1 MADSI
6 AKLSVVIT
14 GDASPLGRAT
24 QQASGYVKQFET
36 NTATS
41 LTGIGNSAKAMNA
54 VFSVA
59 SGNLGKL
66 TALASLGPAAGL
78 LIAAAAAGKLA
89 YNLAAASDALE
100 VASGAKAADTWAG
113 QFDRVQ
119 AAALS
124 IAQTLGRP
132 LSEALTRETATW
144 ARILERVAT
153 AIMPEQIRQERALA
167 ASMEQR
173 KKLAD
178 DLAKK
183 EKEAA
188 EAASKAFRESQDR
201 ARSAAQRIT
210 AALRTPGEIFTDT
223 VAELNRLL
231 EMGLLNIE
239 TMNRGLAKARADLV
253 DASKIVRET
262 KTMVDSYR
270 GVGAAERNTA
280 AGFSAVQAGRAEL
293 LRLTELA
300 KQELEEGKRTTKAI
314 ADVEK
319 AIKEKKPVT
328 FMRSSL

>member
-1 MADSI
+1 M
-6 AKLSVVIT
+6 VIT

-24 QQASGYVKQFET
+24 QQASGYVRQFET
-36 NTATS
+36 NTASS

-89 YNLAAASDALE
+89 FSLAAASDALE
-100 VASGAKAADTWAG
+100 VAAGGDAANTWAG

-167 ASMEQR
+167 ASMERR
-173 KKLAD
+173 KKLAEEI
-178 DLAKK
+178 AQK
-183 EKEAA
+183 EEAA
-188 EAASKAFRESQDR
+188 AKAASRAFQDAQDKAK
-201 ARSAAQRIT
+201 SAAERIT
-210 AALRTPGEIFTDT
+210 QSLRTPAEVYADT
-223 VAELNRLL
+223 VAELNNLL
-231 EMGLLNIE
+231 QIGLVSVE
-239 TMNRGLAKARADLV
+239 TMGRGVAKARADLI
-253 DASKIVRET
+253 DAGKIARET
-262 KTMVDSYR
+262 KSLTSSSGPLSALER
-270 GVGAAERNTA
+270 GSSAAIAFIQQSREE
-280 AGFSAVQAGRAEL
+280 QAKAN
-293 LRLTELA
+293 ELA
-300 KQELEEGKRTTKAI
+300 RQDLEESKRQTKAMQ
-314 ADVEK
+314 DVEK
-319 AIKEKKPVT
+319 AVREKKTVQL
-328 FMRSSL
+328 MRSNF